1 MVGSLTRPQL
11 QTNSYML
18 ESLNP
23 ACNFF
28 YEKKLPKNVL
38 NAYAQSRFLQSKKL
52 HSPKSYILLKYSGY
66 LYPYP
71 SGFKFNA
78 PVLGWAQ
85 IKECF
90 AALQ

>member
-1 MVGSLTRPQL
+1 MSLLTEHTLLKRFL
-11 QTNSYML
+11 VT
-18 ESLNP
+18 
-23 ACNFF
+23 FF
-28 YEKKLPKNVL
+28 YEKKVPKNVL
-38 NAYAQSRFLQSKKL
+38 NAYAQSRCFCKAKKL
-52 HSPKSYILLKYSGY
+52 HSPKSYVLLEYSGY

-71 SGFKFNA
+71 SSFKFNA